1 MWNIK
6 NLEDETE
13 KYSYI
18 ELKTMNLN
26 LSYQYISVIF
36 SELNKKNE
44 RLQYINNCKMLISST
59 ESKLKSLQINDHYS
73 GEKLNKK
80 ILNNNKIITETQAL
94 IDEVTLDL
102 ENDINVKLMSYLC
115 KLYYINS
122 KLFNQGKFILENS
135 LSLDTKIEDEK
146 IASFNFKFRN

>member
-1 MWNIK
+1 
-6 NLEDETE
+6 
-13 KYSYI
+13 
-18 ELKTMNLN
+18 MNLN

>member
-26 LSYQYISVIF
+26 LSYQYISLIF